1 MFSKM
6 KGAGQMDQFK
16 EMGKHQFTGIVA
28 ETYLKKHGSSAEIMA
43 DSSWVS
49 DEKKADAVAAAVL
62 DW

>member
-1 MFSKM
+1 
-6 KGAGQMDQFK
+6 MDQFK